1 MPGVRWAGVGARFG
15 ALVLDFIVLVG
26 ALFVLSI
33 GLSAMSSSAQRDPQ
47 AATAIGIVWWLL
59 VLMYHPACW
68 YVFGASAGQKAL
80 GMRVARASD
89 GQALGIGG
97 VLARYLVFSVVTALV
112 PLGIVSAIMT
122 SKDPY
127 KRAWHDQVARSV
139 VVARG

>member
-1 MPGVRWAGVGARFG
+1 VRWAGVGARFG
-15 ALVLDFIVLVG
+15 ALVLDFIVLVV

-33 GLSAMSSSAQRDPQ
+33 GLTAMGSGSQPESQ
-47 AATAIGIVWWLL
+47 AVTAIGIVWWLL

-80 GMRVARASD
+80 GLRIARASD

-97 VLARYLVFSVVTALV
+97 VLARYLIFSVVTVLV
-112 PLGIVSAIMT
+112 PLGIVSAIMA

-127 KRAWHDQVARSV
+127 RRAWHDQVARSV